1 MRFIARLPVRE
12 LFTAF
17 ALLLVLGVAALMQA
31 VGLSM
36 GLGAFIAGVLLA
48 GSPYRHALEND
59 IVPFKGLL
67 LGLFFMSVGMGM
79 QLNLLATHGAQV
91 AVGLVLVTLLKLL
104 GVWLVLPLVDLHGRN
119 RSLLAVLLAQ
129 GGEFAFVI
137 LATAQAVNVL
147 PADDAAMLTLI
158 TAISMPLTPL
168 LLKLFDRYARDD
180 ANERAADAIPDER
193 PAVLLAGFGRYG
205 QIVARLLLAA
215 GVKPTVVDH
224 DAETVDSA
232 RRAGFEVYYG
242 DATQPDLLAAAGAAS
257 AKVLVV
263 AVDDLDQANR
273 LVALAREQW
282 PHLKLVARARD
293 AVHAM
298 ALHEA
303 GVQHVQRELFEGSLR
318 SGRAVLACLGFDHFH
333 AREMADEFRRYT
345 ERFIRTEHGLH
356 RHEEDL
362 IRRVRE
368 GREQFEQQM
377 QQDLQ
382 RQREHTHDGGWQAE
396 R

>member
-1 MRFIARLPVRE
+1 
-12 LFTAF
+12 
-17 ALLLVLGVAALMQA
+17 
-31 VGLSM
+31 
-36 GLGAFIAGVLLA
+36 
-48 GSPYRHALEND
+48 
-59 IVPFKGLL
+59 
-67 LGLFFMSVGMGM
+67 
-79 QLNLLATHGAQV
+79 
-91 AVGLVLVTLLKLL
+91 
-104 GVWLVLPLVDLHGRN
+104 
-119 RSLLAVLLAQ
+119 
-129 GGEFAFVI
+129 
-137 LATAQAVNVL
+137 
-147 PADDAAMLTLI
+147 
-158 TAISMPLTPL
+158 
-168 LLKLFDRYARDD
+168 
-180 ANERAADAIPDER
+180 
-193 PAVLLAGFGRYG
+193 VLLAGFGRYG

-215 GVKPTVVDH
+215 GIKPTVVDH

-232 RRAGFEVYYG
+232 RRLGFEVYFG

-263 AVDDLDQANR
+263 AVDDVDQANR
-273 LVALAREQW
+273 LVTLAREQW

-333 AREMADEFRRYT
+333 ARQMADEFRRYT
-345 ERFIRTEHGLH
+345 ERIIRTEHGLH

-368 GREQFEQQM
+368 GREQFEKQM

-382 RQREHTHDGGWQAE
+382 RQRERSHDGGWQRE

>member
-1 MRFIARLPVRE
+1 V
-12 LFTAF
+12 
-17 ALLLVLGVAALMQA
+17 LMQA

-59 IVPFKGLL
+59 ILPFKGLL
-67 LGLFFMSVGMGM
+67 LGLFFMAVGMGM
-79 QLNLLATHGAQV
+79 QLGLLTTHGVQV
-91 AVGLVLVTLLKLL
+91 VMGLVLVTLLKLV

-137 LATAQAVNVL
+137 LATAQAFKVL
-147 PADDAAMLTLI
+147 PAEDAALLTLI

-168 LLKLFDRYARDD
+168 LLKLFDRYARDE
-180 ANERAADAIPDER
+180 ATERAADAIPDER

-215 GVKPTVVDH
+215 GIKPTVVDH

-232 RRAGFEVYYG
+232 RRLGFEVYFG
-242 DATQPDLLAAAGAAS
+242 DATQPDLLAAAGAAN
-257 AKVLVV
+257 AQVLVV
-263 AVDDLDQANR
+263 AVDDVDQANR
-273 LVALAREQW
+273 LVTLAREQW

-303 GVQHVQRELFEGSLR
+303 GVHHVQRELFESSLR
-318 SGRAVLACLGFDHFH
+318 SGRSVLEALGFDHFH

-345 ERFIRTEHGLH
+345 ERFIRTEHGLRH
-356 RHEEDL
+356 RDEEDRL
-362 IRRVRE
+362 RRVRE
-368 GREQFEQQM
+368 GREQFEKQM

-382 RQREHTHDGGWQAE
+382 RQRERSQDGGWQGE

>member
-1 MRFIARLPVRE
+1 
-12 LFTAF
+12 
-17 ALLLVLGVAALMQA
+17 
-31 VGLSM
+31 
-36 GLGAFIAGVLLA
+36 
-48 GSPYRHALEND
+48 
-59 IVPFKGLL
+59 
-67 LGLFFMSVGMGM
+67 
-79 QLNLLATHGAQV
+79 
-91 AVGLVLVTLLKLL
+91 
-104 GVWLVLPLVDLHGRN
+104 
-119 RSLLAVLLAQ
+119 LLAVLLAQ

-137 LATAQAVNVL
+137 LATAQAFKVL
-147 PADDAAMLTLI
+147 PAEDAALLTLI

-180 ANERAADAIPDER
+180 TPARAADAIPDER

-215 GVKPTVVDH
+215 GIKPTVVDH

-232 RRAGFEVYYG
+232 RRLGFEVYFG

-263 AVDDLDQANR
+263 AVDDVDQANR

-303 GVQHVQRELFEGSLR
+303 GVHHVQRELFESSMR
-318 SGRAVLACLGFDHFH
+318 SGREVLALLGFDHFH

-345 ERFIRTEHGLH
+345 ERFIRTEHGL
-356 RHEEDL
+356 RHHDEEDRL
-362 IRRVRE
+362 RRVRE
-368 GREQFEQQM
+368 GREQFEKQM
-377 QQDLQ
+377 QQDLK
-382 RQREHTHDGGWQAE
+382 RQRERAGDGGWQAE